1 MPTPSW
7 QHSQSFDLPLAR
19 LLQHMISMEV
29 SLPFNLMLNQR
40 TLSREALESIST
52 LQYLTLPNQESNH
65 GLLFQQQI
73 VFLSINS
80 FLSKLLKW
88 FIIIL
93 RKNLI
98 TD

>member
-1 MPTPSW
+1 MMP
-7 QHSQSFDLPLAR
+7 
-19 LLQHMISMEV
+19 MEV

-40 TLSREALESIST
+40 TVSREALVLISK
-52 LQYLTLPNQESNH
+52 LQSLTLPNQESNH

-93 RKNLI
+93 RKSLI
-98 TD
+98 TDLMGQKLITW